1 MKQEVKN
8 QGRTIMKTEEQIK
21 EKLEKVVQKRLEQ
34 RLEKYLSKNYRN
46 CKYNLQKEIDGNEHC
61 FCTNIFSPI
70 VKNELISICENNDC
84 CENCKLYD
92 CKHTEESVRDCFIND
107 ISNPSVCGI
116 KEPKIAVLLWVLRG
130 DKSNK
135 ENDLIEEKENNSG
148 LGVFSKILK
157 ILSLRK
163 ES

>member
-1 MKQEVKN
+1 
-8 QGRTIMKTEEQIK
+8 MKTEDQIK

-46 CKYNLQKEIDGNEHC
+46 CKYNLQKEIDGKEHC

-70 VKNELISICENNDC
+70 VKHELISICEGFES
-84 CENCKLYD
+84 CEKCNLYE
-92 CKHTEESVRDCFIND
+92 CKHTEEDVRSCFIDD
-107 ISNPSVCGI
+107 IANPSICGI

-130 DKSNK
+130 DKLNE
-135 ENDLIEEKENNSG
+135 ENNLIEEKESNSSVG
-148 LGVFSKILK
+148 IFSKILK
-157 ILSLRK
+157 MLSLRK